1 LNAQRFLS
9 RITLQTR
16 TYGNV
21 NLTLSGH
28 MTTTDPPTARPRSIT
43 LRFLAE
49 PTDVNFGGKVHGGA
63 VMKWIDQAG
72 YACAVGW
79 SGYYCVTVYIGGI
92 RFYKPIFIGQV
103 VEVSATIVHT
113 GSSSMHIAV
122 DVSATDPKTGAC
134 KRTTRCL
141 VVFVAVDAGGDSVA
155 VAPWVAQ
162 TDDDKRFEQYAIQMS
177 ALRKQ
182 QEHELPL

>member
-1 LNAQRFLS
+1 
-9 RITLQTR
+9 
-16 TYGNV
+16 
-21 NLTLSGH
+21 
-28 MTTTDPPTARPRSIT
+28 MTSVPARPRDIT

-103 VEVSATIVHT
+103 VEVNAMVVHT
-113 GSSSMHIAV
+113 GNSSMHIAV
-122 DVSATDPKTGAC
+122 DVSATDPRTGTR

-141 VVFVAVDAGGDSVA
+141 IVFVAVDGGGDSVSVPA
-155 VAPWVAQ
+155 WTPQ
-162 TDDDKRFEQYAIQMS
+162 TEDDKRFEQYAIHMA

-182 QEHELPL
+182 QEDELLAMDGPSSA

>member
-1 LNAQRFLS
+1 MTDAA
-9 RITLQTR
+9 
-16 TYGNV
+16 
-21 NLTLSGH
+21 LT
-28 MTTTDPPTARPRSIT
+28 RPRDIT

-92 RFYKPIFIGQV
+92 RFYKPIFIGQI
-103 VEVSATIVHT
+103 VEVKAAVVHT
-113 GSSSMHIAV
+113 GNSSMHIAV
-122 DVSATDPKTGAC
+122 DVAATDPKTGAR

-141 VVFVAVDAGGDSVA
+141 IVFVAVDGGGDTVSVPKWIA
-155 VAPWVAQ
+155 EN
-162 TDDDKRFEQYAIQMS
+162 DDDRRFEQYAIHMA
-177 ALRKQ
+177 ALRKR
-182 QEHELPL
+182 QEEELQATEMPDTP

>member
-1 LNAQRFLS
+1 MNIPRVAS
-9 RITLQTR
+9 R
-16 TYGNV
+16 
-21 NLTLSGH
+21 
-28 MTTTDPPTARPRSIT
+28 DIT

-103 VEVSATIVHT
+103 VEVHAKLVHSGT
-113 GSSSMHIAV
+113 SSMHVAV
-122 DVSATDPKTGAC
+122 EVAATDQRTAARKI
-134 KRTTRCL
+134 TTRCL
-141 VVFVAVDAGGDSVA
+141 IVFVAVDSGGETVPVPKWLAETEEDRGLEA
-155 VAPWVAQ
+155 
-162 TDDDKRFEQYAIQMS
+162 YALHM
-177 ALRKQ
+177 AKLRKE
-182 QEHELPL
+182 QEAEFMAIGAS